1 MTLFLSFSIA
11 NRNDTETIKN
21 DQTKNQEQKVGLQII
36 PILAYYS
43 IVQICENHDMESVG
57 ENNEENVM
65 FFGVPKLIERLIAGC
80 L

>member
-1 MTLFLSFSIA
+1 MTLIIIQAPCTPSFPCIL
-11 NRNDTETIKN
+11 RNFKN
-21 DQTKNQEQKVGLQII
+21 CDKLFPNFNN
-36 PILAYYS
+36 
-43 IVQICENHDMESVG
+43 ICENHDMESVG